1 MSGHKPAV
9 EIIAE
14 AGVNHNGSLDLA
26 CRLVEAAAHAGA
38 DTIKFQTFKAAAL
51 VTRAARKAA
60 YQARETRE
68 SGSQFDMLTRLELS
82 DHAHRELM
90 ALCAARGIRFLSSA
104 FDPHSLAFL
113 LDELALP
120 VIKFG
125 SGELGNAPLL
135 YQAARSGRRIILSSG
150 MAPLGDIE
158 RALGV
163 LALGY
168 SGQGGERPRRSDFE
182 HAWADPAQRQ
192 GLGGKVVLL
201 HCTSQ
206 YPTPYDAVNLRA
218 MDTLRA
224 AFGLPVGYSDH
235 TRGTTIS
242 EAAVARGAVIIEKH
256 LTLDCQMEGPD
267 HSASLEP
274 DKFACMVANIRAIEA
289 ALGDGIKVPSPCELD
304 TSDVAKKSLVA
315 LQPIAAGEGFSADNL
330 GVKRPGTGVSPMA
343 YWEYLERTARRAYEA
358 DDLIDE

>member
-1 MSGHKPAV
+1 MLGLKPQV

-26 CRLVEAAAHAGA
+26 CQLVEAAAKAGA

-60 YQARETRE
+60 YQARETRDD
-68 SGSQFDMLTRLELS
+68 GSQFDMLARLELS
-82 DHAHRELM
+82 DEAHRELM

-104 FDPHSLAFL
+104 FDHQSLSFL

-168 SGQGGERPRRSDFE
+168 SGQGGERPRRADFD
-182 HAWADPAQRQ
+182 HAWADAAQRS
-192 GLGGKVVLL
+192 LLRDRVVLL

-206 YPTPYDAVNLRA
+206 YPTPYDEVNLRA

-235 TRGTTIS
+235 TQGTTIS
-242 EAAVARGAVIIEKH
+242 EAAVARGAVVIEKH
-256 LTLDCQMEGPD
+256 LTLDCRMDGPD

-274 DKFACMVANIRAIEA
+274 DVFARMVANIRAIEV
-289 ALGDGIKVPSPCELD
+289 ALGDGIKVPSRCELD
-304 TSDVAKKSLVA
+304 TAGVARKSLVA
-315 LQPIAAGEGFSADNL
+315 LKPITCGERFNTDNL
-330 GVKRPGTGVSPMA
+330 GVKRPGTGISPMA
-343 YWEYLERTARRAYEA
+343 YWEYLDRPARRAYDA
-358 DDLIDE
+358 DELIDE

>member
-1 MSGHKPAV
+1 MSAQNPQV

-14 AGVNHNGSLDLA
+14 AGVNHNGSLELA
-26 CRLVEAAAHAGA
+26 CQLVEAAAKAGA

-51 VTRAARKAA
+51 VTRTARKAA
-60 YQARETRE
+60 YQARETRDE
-68 SGSQFDMLTRLELS
+68 GSQFDMLARLELS
-82 DHAHRELM
+82 DHAHRELT

-104 FDPHSLAFL
+104 FDHDSLAFL
-113 LDELALP
+113 INELNLP

-168 SGQGGERPRRSDFE
+168 SAQGDSRPRRHDFDL
-182 HAWADPAQRQ
+182 AWANPVQRR
-192 GLGGKVVLL
+192 LLPERVVLL

-206 YPTPYDAVNLRA
+206 YPTPHDEVNLRA

-224 AFGLPVGYSDH
+224 AFAIPVGYSDH
-235 TRGTTIS
+235 TLGTTIS

-256 LTLDCQMEGPD
+256 LTLDCHMDGPD

-274 DKFACMVANIRAIEA
+274 SAFARMVTNIRAVEA
-289 ALGDGIKVPSPCELD
+289 ALGDGIKVPSRCELD
-304 TSDVAKKSLVA
+304 TAAVAKRSLVA
-315 LQPIAAGEGFSADNL
+315 LRPIAIGDAFTRANL
-330 GVKRPGTGVSPMA
+330 GVKRPGTGISPTA
-343 YWEYLERTARRAYEA
+343 YWEYLERHAKRAYDA
-358 DDLIDE
+358 DELLDE